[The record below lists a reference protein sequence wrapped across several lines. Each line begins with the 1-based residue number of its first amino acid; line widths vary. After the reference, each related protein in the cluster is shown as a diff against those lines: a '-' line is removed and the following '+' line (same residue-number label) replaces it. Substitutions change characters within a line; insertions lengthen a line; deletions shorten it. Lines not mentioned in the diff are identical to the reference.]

1 MMASVDEIISTL
13 ETEFLTLDD
22 KAKTVM
28 RWGKAAGESA
38 DPLNWRKIYRAIDE
52 DIVGINILDD
62 ENADSLLHYAAGGEG
77 KVTESGIERGRAAIE
92 PMKELIKR

>member
-38 DPLNWRKIYRAIDE
+38 DSAQLA
-52 DIVGINILDD
+52 
-62 ENADSLLHYAAGGEG
+62 
-77 KVTESGIERGRAAIE
+77 
-92 PMKELIKR
+92 